1 LCESIREQ
9 LIDLRY
15 GLLDDDAAQACR
27 RHVSGCPACAAEL
40 RLLDAVAGS
49 LRSDEAFPREGEVD
63 WARFARVTVD
73 RAMAGSPARPHAASR
88 ASWLDSIASAF
99 RMPAVPAWSAAAAL
113 VAVTVLGFISY
124 QYLPRTTGP
133 AAAQTASVFVAEDGL
148 DNLTVNLARQNTA
161 KYINETRAVLVTLL
175 DVNIECDTD
184 KVDITAE
191 RAKATALLRRQR
203 LLAAEL
209 HRYPLARAEDV
220 CNDLERLLLE
230 ISSLGDCTKDEEIK
244 TLRDVVEKRQIL
256 VRMELLSQELAKRGG
271 ASA

>member
-1 LCESIREQ
+1 MW
-9 LIDLRY
+9 
-15 GLLDDDAAQACR
+15 A
-27 RHVSGCPACAAEL
+27 PAPGVRL
-40 RLLDAVAGS
+40 RLLDAVVGS

-63 WARFARVTVD
+63 WAQFARSTVA
-73 RAMAGSPARPHAASR
+73 RATSDSPSR
-88 ASWLDSIASAF
+88 SVVSTPASWLDRFASAF

-113 VAVTVLGFISY
+113 AVVAVLGILSYRYFPIS
-124 QYLPRTTGP
+124 TGP
-133 AAAQTASVFVAEDGL
+133 AAAPSASVFVAEDGL

-175 DVNIECDTD
+175 DVNIECDKG

-191 RAKATALLRRQR
+191 RAKATELLRRQR

-230 ISSLGDCTKDEEIK
+230 ISSLGDCTRDEEIK

-256 VRMELLSQELAKRGG
+256 VRTELLSQELAKRGG
-271 ASA
+271 SRA